1 MEGEIR
7 GGGATSIQE
16 VKLER
21 AGFAM
26 EERDVGLV
34 IVEMRGRMFEEKE
47 GVKVDIYRE
56 RNRKER
62 RKKRVMTPNTH
73 TREREF
79 LYFILLILGGK
90 RGEIV

>member
-1 MEGEIR
+1 
-7 GGGATSIQE
+7 
-16 VKLER
+16 
-21 AGFAM
+21 M